1 MRGIVATG
9 CTALLLVAGCSD
21 SEQDSPAVTETSAP
35 PQVSEPPDVGVDD
48 GTPDQGRLEGPL
60 RDQSQWVLDLLGPQ
74 ATGPSAEEAAEHFS
88 SAFLDEVP
96 AEQLEQVLA
105 GIRAEPVTLTRV
117 GAVQDLPDGGQST
130 ELSVSAGEPLQVSI
144 AVDGDGLISGLLLRP
159 GVPEDLP
166 EVGSWDELDEMFA
179 DLGGTT
185 RVYVGQAADGGCTTA
200 HATGGS
206 PEPAPSGSVFK
217 LIVLAAVVDA
227 VEAGEL
233 TWEQELTIT
242 PEVKSLPTGE
252 LQDREDNS
260 TVPLSEAATLMIS
273 VSDNT
278 ATDLLMQ
285 AVGPEALRV
294 VVERISEDPDRL
306 TPLLSTREAF
316 QLAWNAPE
324 VREQWTD
331 ADPARRTALLEELP
345 SDLGPL
351 ASNPF
356 AGSEVV
362 WPDGVGWF
370 LTGEEI
376 CRAHALLQEQAVTE
390 AGAPVRTILATNP
403 GLVTPEGATY
413 QGFKGGSM
421 PGVLA
426 YSFYV
431 EEGEEGSGRVLTVQ
445 VSHERAIL
453 ARGFT
458 DLTQAGLGLLVED
471 AP

>member
-1 MRGIVATG
+1 MIA
-9 CTALLLVAGCSD
+9 CTALLLAAGCSD
-21 SEQDSPAVTETSAP
+21 IEQDSPTLTATSAP
-35 PQVSEPPDVGVDD
+35 PQESQPPAVGVDD
-48 GTPDQGRLEGPL
+48 GTPDLGQLEGAL
-60 RDQSQWVLDLLGPQ
+60 RDQSQWVLELLGPE

-88 SAFLDEVP
+88 SAFLDQVP
-96 AEQLEQVLA
+96 ADQLAQVLA

-130 ELSVSAGEPLQVSI
+130 ELSVSAGEPLRVSI
-144 AVDGDGLISGLLLRP
+144 AVDGDGLISGLLLQP

-166 EVGSWDELDEMFA
+166 EVGSWDELDEMFG

-185 RVYVGQAADGGCTTA
+185 RVYVGEAADGGCTTA

-206 PEPAPSGSVFK
+206 MEPAPSGSIFK

-227 VEAGEL
+227 VAAGDL

-252 LQDREDNS
+252 LQDREDGS
-260 TVPLSEAATLMIS
+260 VVSVREAATLMIS

-285 AVGPEALRV
+285 TVGPEVLRA
-294 VVERISEDPDRL
+294 VVERISDDPDRL
-306 TPLLSTREAF
+306 TPLLSTRQAF
-316 QLAWNAPE
+316 QLAWNAPS
-324 VREQWTD
+324 VRERWTG
-331 ADPARRTALLEELP
+331 ADPARRTALLDELP
-345 SDLGPL
+345 TDLGHL

-356 AGSEVV
+356 AANEVV

-376 CRAHALLQEQAVTE
+376 CRAHAILQEQAGTD
-390 AGAPVRTILATNP
+390 AGAPVRTILGANP
-403 GLVTPEGATY
+403 GLVPPEGASY

-431 EEGEEGSGRVLTVQ
+431 EQGGQGPGRVLTVQ
-445 VSHERAIL
+445 ISHERAIL
-453 ARGFT
+453 AQSFA